1 MKDKRIKPQFDYSDQ
16 YALEGHFPQEELAPV
31 EVDPLTS
38 TMESMERKPS
48 SAMDSRSAALIA
60 DIGAASLPALSAL
73 LSGAS
78 PRTITDQFNY
88 ANNYAKTRGQG
99 LVPSKQNLTALEGP
113 DGEPYYE
120 LAEES
125 LGEKPYYQP
134 RSSGA
139 GAGQGGVGKLI
150 PGKHKING
158 KVRPTLTNNVTGEV
172 RDQLTGD
179 LYSEGDAYLPP
190 VFRSSRGLGGGYN
203 LTKIDPLT
211 GDMNETQLD
220 PGIGDALGG
229 MSAEEAKAA
238 LRSMEKAKAASQKA
252 IEAAEGAKRAY
263 GILTRPNLS
272 PELAS
277 QGIFAIIKAN
287 NGERLSDSDYAQARG
302 DEFKSYLRQAEEWAE
317 GKIGGSISPR
327 ILAAYAEAA
336 KLMEQSKR
344 SEADSIKK
352 HYLPKDIVPN
362 KVRPKVDKG
371 AGIESEK
378 EKNDWKN
385 SLRGIR

>member
-16 YALEGHFPQEELAPV
+16 YGLEGHFPQEEVAPV
-31 EVDPLTS
+31 ELDPLTS
-38 TMESMERKPS
+38 TMESMNRQPS
-48 SAMDSRSAALIA
+48 SAVDSRSAALIA
-60 DIGAASLPALSAL
+60 DIGAASLPAVSAL

-78 PRTITDQFNY
+78 PRVQTDQFNY
-88 ANNYAKTRGQG
+88 GNQYAKTRGQG
-99 LVPSKQNLTALEGP
+99 MVPSKANLMTLKGE
-113 DGEPYYE
+113 DGLPYYE

-125 LGEKPYYQP
+125 LGKEPYYQP
-134 RSSGA
+134 KSTGA

-211 GDMNETQLD
+211 GEMKETELD

-229 MSAEEAKAA
+229 MSAEEARAA

-344 SEADSIKK
+344 AEADSIKK

-362 KVRPKVDKG
+362 KVRPKIDKG

-378 EKNDWKN
+378 EKTDWKN